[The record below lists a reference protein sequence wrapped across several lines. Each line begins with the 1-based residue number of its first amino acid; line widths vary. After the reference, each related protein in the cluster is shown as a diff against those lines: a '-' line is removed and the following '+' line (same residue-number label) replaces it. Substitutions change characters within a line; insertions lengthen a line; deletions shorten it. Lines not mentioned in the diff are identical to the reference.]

1 MSEWTIIHNPRWGTS
16 RKALQLLR
24 DNSIEPNIV
33 NYIKDPL
40 DNKYIEQIS
49 VKLGLHP
56 NQFMRKKEQAFKD
69 HKIDEYLD
77 DEKKL
82 INFMANFPKLIE
94 RPIII
99 RNEKAVIGRPIAV
112 SYTHLT
118 LPTNAHV

>member
-1 MSEWTIIHNPRWGTS
+1 M
-16 RKALQLLR
+16 R

-49 VKLGLHP
+49 AKLGLHP

-69 HKIDEYLD
+69 HKIDKHLD

-82 INFMANFPKLIE
+82 ISFMVNFPKLIE
-94 RPIII
+94 RPIVI
-99 RNEKAVIGRPIAV
+99 RNEKAVIGRPVENI
-112 SYTHLT
+112 LK
-118 LPTNAHV
+118 LI

>member
-49 VKLGLHP
+49 AKLGLHP

-69 HKIDEYLD
+69 HKIDEHLND
-77 DEKKL
+77 KDKL
-82 INFMANFPKLIE
+82 FNLMADYPKLME

-99 RNEKAVIGRPIAV
+99 RNDKAVVGRPIENIFK
-112 SYTHLT
+112 LI
-118 LPTNAHV
+118 

>member
-1 MSEWTIIHNPRWGTS
+1 M
-16 RKALQLLR
+16 R

-33 NYIKDPL
+33 NYIKNPL

-49 VKLGLHP
+49 AKLGLHP

-69 HKIDEYLD
+69 HKIDEHID

-82 INFMANFPKLIE
+82 ISFMVNFPKLIE

-99 RNEKAVIGRPIAV
+99 RNEKAVIGRPIENIFK
-112 SYTHLT
+112 LI
-118 LPTNAHV
+118 

>member
-33 NYIKDPL
+33 NYIKNPL

-49 VKLGLHP
+49 AKLGLHP

-69 HKIDEYLD
+69 HKIDEHLD

-82 INFMANFPKLIE
+82 INFMVNFPKLIE

-99 RNEKAVIGRPIAV
+99 RNEKAVIGRPIENI
-112 SYTHLT
+112 LK
-118 LPTNAHV
+118 LI